1 MPLPIVITGGPCGGK
16 TTIIAWLARR
26 LRRKGFKV
34 VLIPE
39 AARLAI
45 SVLGPPRTAREKFE
59 LQTLI
64 VRMQL
69 AMEDAAMALARTQ
82 TVLIEDRGILDA
94 KAYLPPTQWR
104 VLRRR
109 LGLTEAGLRRRYAA
123 VIHLTSC
130 AVDKPD
136 CYQRDDQRHETVH
149 AARRIDRDI
158 RKSWR
163 GHAVRI
169 EIDNR
174 DKDLRR
180 KREEV
185 LRTVLRLE
193 ERLPPS
199 D

>member
-26 LRRKGFKV
+26 LVRLGFKV
-34 VLIPE
+34 VVIPE
-39 AARLAI
+39 AARLAL
-45 SVLGPPRTAREKFE
+45 SVLGPPRTAREKLE

-69 AMEDAAMALARTQ
+69 AMEDAVTALAPKPA
-82 TVLIEDRGILDA
+82 VLLEDRGIPDA
-94 KAYLPPTQWR
+94 QAYLRPAQWR
-104 VLRRR
+104 FLRQR

-130 AVDKPD
+130 AVDKTD
-136 CYQRDDQRHETVH
+136 CYRRDDQRHETIA
-149 AARRIDRDI
+149 AARRIDRAI
-158 RKSWR
+158 RKSWS
-163 GHAVRI
+163 GHAVHF
-169 EIDNR
+169 EIDNG

-185 LRTVLRLE
+185 LQAICG
-193 ERLPPS
+193 S
-199 D
+199 ADDA